1 MAEAGQIPASA
12 SDLYKRWEIIPA
24 FHCKRSPADPVASIS
39 LPTLPIH
46 LLSTAMPY
54 TCVQAREKRTK
65 YW

>member
-12 SDLYKRWEIIPA
+12 SDSYKRREIIPA
-24 FHCKRSPADPVASIS
+24 FHCERSPVDPVVSIS
-39 LPTLPIH
+39 PPTLPIY